1 MKDIFMD
8 FAIASALILVGQ
20 LIRSKIKAVQEF
32 LSPQALWRVLS
43 V

>member
-32 LSPQALWRVLS
+32 FVPASLVAV
-43 V
+43 